1 MCPVIAVRRYVLY
14 LIYLIYFTLASQY
27 LHLSWVEAA
36 DQILSVLNTFT
47 RRQQAGWLLGGRAA
61 ESWAVVR
68 GGGDQVRDCVPV
80 VTSPAPVASGPRHR
94 HHARTRH
101 SSHTGTR
108 PRQMQCSHKVVTS
121 HHNCG

>member
-1 MCPVIAVRRYVLY
+1 MSE
-14 LIYLIYFTLASQY
+14 LIYFTLASQY
-27 LHLSWVEAA
+27 LHLSCVEAA

-47 RRQQAGWLLGGRAA
+47 RRQQAGWLQGGRAA

-68 GGGDQVRDCVPV
+68 GGGDQVRRLCASGQW
-80 VTSPAPVASGPRHR
+80 SPAPVASGPRHR

-108 PRQMQCSHKVVTS
+108 PRQMQCSHKVGTS